1 MSTRRVARVSLRRAR
16 TAPRPQGIRRSPAE
30 TSTTSTPRYG
40 ACCSCLLSE
49 FGAPKRLGY
58 VLLVPTLRIEE
69 IRSLQEYTELIAG
82 LMAGDTQL
90 WYRGVGKV
98 SHDLTPSLYRH
109 PSITDIGQL
118 LALEQ
123 KLLQRFRERSIPYEE
138 RPFVRDDVWEYL
150 FLMQHYGVPTRLLDW
165 TENPYIGL
173 YFAVTSARV
182 DPHTRNATED
192 ACVWVLNP
200 GPWNATALADISFP
214 SEVLSVPDQPL
225 EAFQPKSG
233 VAYMRNTPVA
243 LYGLHNSARIV
254 AQRGVFTIFGQ
265 STATFDETYTSGTYS
280 ADTLVKAVIPSDAVD
295 PLMRS
300 LFAIGIT
307 DSVVYPDLA
316 GLALD
321 VKRHFGFP
329 V

>member
-1 MSTRRVARVSLRRAR
+1 M
-16 TAPRPQGIRRSPAE
+16 
-30 TSTTSTPRYG
+30 
-40 ACCSCLLSE
+40 
-49 FGAPKRLGY
+49 
-58 VLLVPTLRIEE
+58 PTLRIQE
-69 IRSLQEYTELIAG
+69 IRTLQEYTELIAT

-98 SHDLTPSLYRH
+98 SHNLKPSLYRH
-109 PSITDIGQL
+109 PTISDVSQL
-118 LALEQ
+118 LQLER

-138 RPFVRDDVWEYL
+138 RPFFRNDVWEYL

-173 YFAVTSARV
+173 YFAVTSAII
-182 DPHTRNATED
+182 DPHTLTATED
-192 ACVWVLNP
+192 AGVWVLNP

-225 EAFQPKSG
+225 EAFEPKSD

-243 LYGLHNSARIV
+243 LYGLHNSPRIV

-265 STATFDETYTSGTYS
+265 STASFDDTYS
-280 ADTLVKAVIPSDAVD
+280 SGDYATDTLVKAVIPADAVD
-295 PLMRS
+295 PLMKS

-329 V
+329 I